1 MRFAYPELLL
11 LLLVIPV
18 LVWRYRSSSPG
29 ARIVY
34 SDISRIKKMFGN
46 PQRRAAKAYTY
57 RHALFA
63 IRILV
68 LTLFI
73 FALARPQAELR
84 SGEVYTEG
92 VDIVLTVDVSASM
105 NLIDLDVQ
113 NRRTRMEVTKE
124 AVQAFIA
131 GREND
136 RIGMVVFAT
145 EAYLQCPLT
154 LDYSIVRTF
163 LDAITIGMISERQT
177 AIGNALA
184 SSLNRLRVSEAESK
198 VIILITDGANNA
210 GQIDPFTAADIAR
223 LQDVRIYTIGVGG
236 TGTPYIFRETL
247 FGGQLVPYPEAERI
261 DEPSLRR
268 IAETTG
274 GRFYQAVNTEK
285 FIEIFEEIDQLEK
298 TEIETQGHRH
308 YRELFPWV
316 LIPALFLLFS
326 EVLLSQTRFRKLP

>member
-11 LLLVIPV
+11 LLLILPV
-18 LVWRYRSSSPG
+18 LIWRYRTSAPG

-34 SDISRIKKMFGN
+34 SDISRIKRMFGN
-46 PQRRAAKAYTY
+46 PQRRGGRSYTW
-57 RHALFA
+57 RHALFVV
-63 IRILV
+63 RLLV

-73 FALARPQAELR
+73 LSLARPQAELR

-92 VDIVLTVDVSASM
+92 VDIMLTVDISGSM

-113 NRRTRMEVTKE
+113 NRRTRLEVTKE
-124 AVQAFIA
+124 AVRAFID

-163 LDAITIGMISERQT
+163 LDTISIGMINEQQT

-184 SSLNRLRVSEAESK
+184 SSLNRLRASEADSK
-198 VIILITDGANNA
+198 VVILITDGANNA

-223 LQDVRIYTIGVGG
+223 LQDIKVYTIGVGG
-236 TGTPYIFRETL
+236 VGTPYIFRETL
-247 FGGQLVPYPEAERI
+247 FGGQLVPYPNAERI
-261 DEPSLRR
+261 DEASLKQ

-274 GRFYQAVNTEK
+274 GRFYQAIDTEK
-285 FIEIFEEIDQLEK
+285 FIEIFEEIDELEK

-308 YRELFPWV
+308 FRELFPWL
-316 LIPALFLLFS
+316 LIPALLLLMS
-326 EVLLSQTRFRKLP
+326 EIFLSQTRFRKLP